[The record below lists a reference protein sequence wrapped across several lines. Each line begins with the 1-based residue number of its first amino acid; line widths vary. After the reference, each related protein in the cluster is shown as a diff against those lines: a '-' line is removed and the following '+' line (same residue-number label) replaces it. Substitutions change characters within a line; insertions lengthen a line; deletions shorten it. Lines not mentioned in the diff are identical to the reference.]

1 MVIYVT
7 GYTRSADY
15 PTTLGAFD
23 TTFNGIDADA
33 FLTKLPTG

>member
-15 PTTLGAFD
+15 PTLGAFD
-23 TTFNGIDADA
+23 ATFNGIDADA